1 MNKIYYLLY
10 SIFLYIIIISLTY
23 ILIYNQIQEEGF
35 TSNINRSYNSNTR
48 YMRNSIYGT
57 YKKIVY
63 KASKVLKF
71 LRLY

>member
-1 MNKIYYLLY
+1 MKKIYYL
-10 SIFLYIIIISLTY
+10 YIILILLVY

-35 TSNINRSYNSNTR
+35 TSRIRSSYNSNTR
-48 YMRNSIYGT
+48 YMRSSIYGT

-63 KASKVLKF
+63 RVSKVLKF